1 MLALC
6 TQERVSTLCCLLA
19 TWAVLVMRL
28 SGQDAVVLGQPY
40 SVQLE
45 HAELRDL
52 VGCFATPIPIRLAMP
67 TRATSFRQLLRDV
80 YAELLL
86 AIEHANVPLFRI
98 VEVFRPER
106 SSTHNALFQTIVQL
120 LPRAELEVARARES
134 NSDLGNHQ
142 LQGIDLF
149 LNLVEEADGSF
160 NGDLLFNAAIFDRST
175 AATFLLLFTS
185 LLRDAMTAPDAAMHD
200 VLPRADLI
208 ATTTERVVGRRA
220 ELIHHGDKIV
230 STFEIEEAL
239 RRGHAAVLDVVAFA
253 APHRELGEA
262 VGVAVV
268 LHPGRTLL
276 LRELRAAV
284 AASLPARWLPQA
296 LVYFDE
302 LPRGPRGAP
311 ARHGLAGRL
320 ALPELPDEHDDTWL
334 ATMVGDRLVTSP
346 AAPGHGLFPTA
357 APPIAELRDA
367 VLDAVR
373 TYTRNEK
380 VAPGTP
386 LMDAG
391 LNSLSATQLA
401 LQLEERTG
409 VALPPTL
416 IARRVG

>member
-1 MLALC
+1 M
-6 TQERVSTLCCLLA
+6 
-19 TWAVLVMRL
+19 
-28 SGQDAVVLGQPY
+28 LGQPY

-45 HAELRDL
+45 YAELRDL

-160 NGDLLFNAAIFDRST
+160 NGDLLFNAAIFDSYT
-175 AATFLLLFTS
+175 AATFLLLLTS

-230 STFEIEEAL
+230 SPFEIEEAL

-346 AAPGHGLFPTA
+346 AAP
-357 APPIAELRDA
+357 PIAELRDA

-409 VALPPTL
+409 VALLPTL
-416 IARRVG
+416 IFQFSTADAIAGHLHAMLAPTSIEEPLLGRNQGADDGA